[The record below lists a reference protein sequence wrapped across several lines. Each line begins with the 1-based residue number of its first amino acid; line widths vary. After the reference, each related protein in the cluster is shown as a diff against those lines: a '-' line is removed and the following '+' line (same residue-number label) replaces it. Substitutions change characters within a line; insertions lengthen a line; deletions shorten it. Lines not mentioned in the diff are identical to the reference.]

1 MTLRLRRKHRITV
14 SNLRRA
20 ATATD
25 GSKRR
30 AVFRAWWLAPALI
43 GGAIVGMPTSGLA
56 QAEPAALNVQDA
68 QDARPL
74 WSPSRPD
81 AQPGSSNASSSSTL
95 RLVREGWGQ
104 SRPETITSG
113 NPSGLRW
120 RGRTAEDVRVPVD
133 DSTIPLTPANWQG
146 VMDLPSNPSVQTVAH
161 HHDDDAFQ
169 DPFGD
174 RLARKNDPPPLPA
187 LPSSDDAPSSL
198 LPMLD
203 ELLPPLDEEQRAGA
217 SSESSGG
224 SALPDWDQLPAGPGA
239 TESRPGNP
247 GGQPQDDNRPMLS
260 QPRGPSEPVRP
271 QGTTPRTTPAWSNDP
286 PPPLA
291 APAPSVDSPAPLRSD
306 AFADDERRRI
316 YNDRDCERED
326 EKCQA
331 ARLALRQNPIQNI
344 SLDITASFK
353 PDARTAAE
361 EREAAENQLRRMP
374 GRVWRDRQGN
384 VLADGR
390 VVDIR
395 NRRIV
400 VRQEDGSRQTIPLGQ
415 LGEDENC
422 FLAAWWQVPTECSLG
437 DEPFRPRD
445 WEPVDFMWTASA
457 LYHKPLYF
465 EERRLERYGH
475 TTGPFTEPVLSGAHF
490 FLNVAVLPYKMGM
503 NPPNESLYPLG
514 YYRPGSCAP
523 RLLPPVPISPRG
535 ALWQAGVVT
544 GSVFLLP

>member
-1 MTLRLRRKHRITV
+1 ML
-14 SNLRRA
+14 
-20 ATATD
+20 
-25 GSKRR
+25 
-30 AVFRAWWLAPALI
+30 
-43 GGAIVGMPTSGLA
+43 GMPASGFG
-56 QAEPAALNVQDA
+56 QAEPAPLNVHGVQE
-68 QDARPL
+68 ARPI

-81 AQPGSSNASSSSTL
+81 SQQGSASSSSSTL

-104 SRPETITSG
+104 SRPETISSG

-120 RGRTAEDVRVPVD
+120 RGRAMEEEGVPVQN
-133 DSTIPLTPANWQG
+133 SSIPLTPANWQG
-146 VMDLPSNPSVQTVAH
+146 IMDLPAPSVQTVAH
-161 HHDDDAFQ
+161 RDFDDAFQ

-174 RLARKNDPPPLPA
+174 RLARNYDAPPLPD
-187 LPSSDDAPSSL
+187 LPTDADAPSSL

-203 ELLPPLDEEQRAGA
+203 ELLPPYREEEPAG
-217 SSESSGG
+217 STTETTGEL
-224 SALPDWDQLPAGPGA
+224 ALPDLNQLPAAPGVSP
-239 TESRPGNP
+239 TRPGNP
-247 GGQPQDDNRPMLS
+247 GRSLQEESRPMMSQPQS
-260 QPRGPSEPVRP
+260 QREPVRN
-271 QGTTPRTTPAWSNDP
+271 QGTAPRSGGVSNDP

-291 APAPSVDSPAPLRSD
+291 APAPSVDSPAPLRPGP
-306 AFADDERRRI
+306 FAEDGRPRI
-316 YNDRDCERED
+316 YNERDCQREE
-326 EKCQA
+326 EKCRA
-331 ARLALRQNPIQNI
+331 ARMALRQNPIQNI

-374 GRVWRDRQGN
+374 GRVWRDRQGA

-400 VRQEDGSRQTIPLGQ
+400 VLQEDGSRRTIPLGH
-415 LGEDENC
+415 LGEDETC
-422 FLAAWWQVPTECSLG
+422 FLSAWWQVPTECTLG
-437 DEPFRPRD
+437 DERFQPRD

-465 EERRLERYGH
+465 EERQLERYGH

-535 ALWQAGVVT
+535 ALWQAGTVT
-544 GSVFLLP
+544 GLVFLLP

>member
-1 MTLRLRRKHRITV
+1 M
-14 SNLRRA
+14 SNLRRP

-25 GSKRR
+25 GSKNRKGVFSLV
-30 AVFRAWWLAPALI
+30 VFRAYWLAPALI
-43 GGAIVGMPTSGLA
+43 GGAILSVPTLGLG
-56 QAEPAALNVQDA
+56 QAAPAPLHVHDA
-68 QDARPL
+68 EDVRPI
-74 WSPSRPD
+74 WSPSRPETD
-81 AQPGSSNASSSSTL
+81 RGSTTASSSSTL

-104 SRPETITSG
+104 SRPETISNS

-120 RGRTAEDVRVPVD
+120 RGRSAEDMRVPAD
-133 DSTIPLTPANWQG
+133 DSSIPLTPANWQG
-146 VMDLPSNPSVQTVAH
+146 IMNPPTPSVQTVAH
-161 HHDDDAFQ
+161 QDSDNAFQ

-174 RLARKNDPPPLPA
+174 RLARNNDPPPLPD
-187 LPSSDDAPSSL
+187 LPSADDAPSSL

-203 ELLPPLDEEQRAGA
+203 ELLPPYEEEGRP
-217 SSESSGG
+217 G
-224 SALPDWDQLPAGPGA
+224 STAETNGDFALPSLDQLPAAPEA
-239 TESRPGNP
+239 SESRPGNS
-247 GGQPQDDNRPMLS
+247 GQHPQDESRPMLS
-260 QPRGPSEPVRP
+260 QPQSQREPVRSED
-271 QGTTPRTTPAWSNDP
+271 TAPRSTWASDDP

-291 APAPSVDSPAPLRSD
+291 APAPSLDSPAPLRQD
-306 AFADDERRRI
+306 PFAEDDRRRI
-316 YNDRDCERED
+316 YNDRDCQRED
-326 EKCQA
+326 EKCRA

-374 GRVWRDRQGN
+374 GRVWHDRQGN

-415 LGEDENC
+415 LGEDEIC
-422 FLAAWWQVPTECSLG
+422 FLSAWWQVPTECSLG
-437 DEPFRPRD
+437 DERFRPRD
-445 WEPVDFMWTASA
+445 FEPVVFTWTASG
-457 LYHKPLYF
+457 LCHKPLYF
-465 EERRLERYGH
+465 EERQLERYGH

-503 NPPNESLYPLG
+503 NPPNECQYPLG

-535 ALWQAGVVT
+535 ALWQAGAVT
-544 GSVFLLP
+544 GLVFLLP

>member
-1 MTLRLRRKHRITV
+1 M
-14 SNLRRA
+14 SNLRRP

-25 GSKRR
+25 GSKNRKGLFSLV
-30 AVFRAWWLAPALI
+30 VFRAWWLAPTLI
-43 GGAIVGMPTSGLA
+43 GGAILSIPTPGLG
-56 QAEPAALNVQDA
+56 QAEPAPLHVHDTEEV
-68 QDARPL
+68 RPI
-74 WSPSRPD
+74 WSPSRPASD
-81 AQPGSSNASSSSTL
+81 RGSTTATSSSTL

-104 SRPETITSG
+104 SRPETISHS

-120 RGRTAEDVRVPVD
+120 RGPSGKDVPVPAD
-133 DSTIPLTPANWQG
+133 DSLIPLTPANWQG
-146 VMDLPSNPSVQTVAH
+146 IMNPPSPSVQTVAH
-161 HHDDDAFQ
+161 QDFDDAFQ

-174 RLARKNDPPPLPA
+174 RLARNNEPPPLPD
-187 LPSSDDAPSSL
+187 LPSADDASSSL

-203 ELLPPLDEEQRAGA
+203 ELLPPYEEEGRP
-217 SSESSGG
+217 G
-224 SALPDWDQLPAGPGA
+224 STAETTGDFALPSL
-239 TESRPGNP
+239 
-247 GGQPQDDNRPMLS
+247 GQPQS
-260 QPRGPSEPVRP
+260 QREPGRS
-271 QGTTPRTTPAWSNDP
+271 QDTTPRSSGASNEP

-291 APAPSVDSPAPLRSD
+291 APAPSLDSPAPLRQD
-306 AFADDERRRI
+306 LPADEDRRRI
-316 YNDRDCERED
+316 YNDRDCQRED

-384 VLADGR
+384 VLAEGR

-422 FLAAWWQVPTECSLG
+422 FLAAWWQVPTECALG
-437 DEPFRPRD
+437 DERFRPRD
-445 WEPVDFMWTASA
+445 FEPVAFTWTASA

-465 EERRLERYGH
+465 EERQLERYGH

-503 NPPNESLYPLG
+503 NPPNESQYPLG

-535 ALWQAGVVT
+535 ALWQAGAVT
-544 GSVFLLP
+544 GLVFLLP